1 MSYPYHVIHVHS
13 WTIIQDDDSAF
24 FSLII
29 ISNRLGPGWG
39 GDDYKSITSSNPGTH
54 SPAPATRPARDAIS
68 LNNVEVTL
76 RK

>member
-1 MSYPYHVIHVHS
+1 MFIPEHEQLFKMMTLH
-13 WTIIQDDDSAF
+13 F